1 MLKVKIKTR
10 TMNEQEKT
18 YKNMHE
24 SFKLLQKIMIDPT
37 RVGIWF
43 EIVRKPGVTAKDLM
57 KVIDIQKTAMY
68 YHLQILEEKKI
79 VRVEIEKKV
88 KHFFVVINFFELYE
102 ASKEIQKKYRREFDL
117 FGLYVIN
124 SLIQREITRVSSCS
138 DEEIAKR
145 KLPIPFLG
153 MWFCSREK
161 LTQIKGEF
169 NQLFT
174 KIKELDEGEGTD
186 TLAHTPMTYFWSI
199 TDFERN

>member
-18 YKNMHE
+18 YKNMQE
-24 SFKLLQKIMIDPT
+24 SFELLQKIMIDPT

-68 YHLQILEEKKI
+68 YHLQILVEKKI

-138 DEEIAKR
+138 DEEITKR

-161 LTQIKGEF
+161 LAQIKGEF

-186 TLAHTPMTYFWSI
+186 TLAHTPMAYFWSI
-199 TDFERN
+199 ADFERN